1 MTKPTV
7 YVVDD
12 QPAVCHGLREMLS
25 ALGLDVET
33 FSSAQQFLKTLDASR
48 PGCLVADVRMPGMD
62 GLELMQELARR
73 AIRLPVVLISGHAD
87 VPMAVAAIK
96 AGAEDIIE
104 KPIDDAQLIAA
115 VNRGLAEEFERLSNR
130 QSIEDLERR
139 FGALTPREREV
150 FDLTVE
156 GNTSQ
161 VIALRLEISARTV
174 ESCRVQIMEKMQADN
189 ITVLVRQS
197 VRLGRLKP

>member
-25 ALGLDVET
+25 ALGYDVET

-104 KPIDDAQLIAA
+104 KPINDAQLVAA

-150 FDLTVE
+150 FDLVVE

-161 VIALRLEISARTV
+161 VIAQRLEISARTV